1 MGLHTCHPAEVRIQP
16 KQVLDLATPE
26 GCKAEFTWWTHIR
39 TDHLC
44 IAVDLYNCKKD
55 FPILISIIA
64 FLYPSSINRNLIAVV
79 AVHVTVDVVTHAN
92 GWRGSMV
99 SSGVCLSVCIVI
111 CLFVHLPV
119 CVHLFFAWYIK
130 TLQVGSPNL
139 RQKCSTMSPKNL
151 FILG

>member
-44 IAVDLYNCKKD
+44 IAVDLYKCKKD

-92 GWRGSMV
+92 GWCGSMV
-99 SSGVCLSVCIVI
+99 FSGVCLSVYCN
-111 CLFVHLPV
+111 LFV
-119 CVHLFFAWYIK
+119 CA
-130 TLQVGSPNL
+130 
-139 RQKCSTMSPKNL
+139 STGMCPSVFCMIYKNAAGRITKL
-151 FILG
+151 ETEMFHHES